1 MQCFGNFILQNE
13 IGTTIFDI
21 VRSCA
26 HTYRG
31 GMSVGSEKPVTHIN
45 IDVDVE
51 ELVQD
56 KRGMAT

>member
-1 MQCFGNFILQNE
+1 
-13 IGTTIFDI
+13 
-21 VRSCA
+21 
-26 HTYRG
+26 
-31 GMSVGSEKPVTHIN
+31 MSVSSEKAVTHIN

>member
-26 HTYRG
+26 HTHRIYTL
-31 GMSVGSEKPVTHIN
+31 SI
-45 IDVDVE
+45 
-51 ELVQD
+51 
-56 KRGMAT
+56 KRVKNFHMQLSIS